1 MLLRGVRVQNFTS
14 VVGPNGSGK
23 SNVIDSLLFVLG
35 RRATQIRLKKLS
47 ELIHNSTQYPPGTL
61 KECRV
66 DIHFAEILDLDD
78 QDAFEVVPGSQFVV
92 SRIANHE
99 SKSTYKLNDRTCTS
113 EDVQNTLKGKG
124 MDLDNNR
131 FLILQGEVESIA
143 LMKPK
148 GGAPGEIGI
157 LEYLEDLIG
166 TNQYVQ
172 PIEQLGVTV
181 EERNEERQVVLGRV
195 KTVEKEREAL
205 EGPKDEA
212 QAFVDKNLECN
223 IVRVQLAQLDLHQL
237 ASQNQ
242 EYETKKAALAKEKA
256 ENEAKLVECAAKSKE
271 LEREFTRKQEEHD
284 AVARTMTKCK
294 TDFAAFERKDA
305 QHRELLKGRKAALK
319 KCSAKVEKAREAREN
334 LQAKIKADAIN
345 LPKVTKKESS
355 LRAQLEQEES
365 ALEAMHSKLI
375 EASEPFKL
383 EIEAQ
388 QKNLIPL
395 QQEANAA
402 QQALD
407 VCNNEI
413 NLYKEKLT
421 KAETKYNEAKASC
434 TKAAVELEKLGE
446 SRATIKK
453 QSVAAQAKL
462 RDLQAEM
469 EALVASE
476 TTGLKRR
483 THLLGQLEDSKSAAS
498 SAAGQSKL
506 LGALLAAKKKG
517 SQPGLHGRLGD
528 LASIDSKYDVAVTT
542 GVGALNHILV
552 ASTADGR
559 KAIEFARANQLGRVQ
574 LIVLDKQNF
583 EPARLAK
590 MENTPE
596 GVPRLFDLLDI
607 KEERFAPALY
617 FACRDTLV
625 AQDMTQ
631 ATRIAYG
638 ASGKRWRVV
647 TLDGKVIEVAGTM
660 SGGGVEVRRGGMTIK
675 SASSKAASAA
685 ASSST
690 AGESEEGKID
700 VKATEAELTKL
711 EGELGAFRL
720 RKREL
725 EAEIKL
731 VSADV
736 RALESAQSRSE
747 SESKELTTSLSE
759 LKARAQ
765 SLEKSVKL
773 TPDDLEALRNL
784 EAAQSKHQ
792 AAFAVAKKN
801 TKSLTDK
808 IATLQAKI
816 MERGGAQLA
825 EQQTKVDRIKTE
837 VATLQEELNRM
848 TVLAET
854 GAAKL
859 AKLSKEEAE
868 TQGEVAELE
877 ASIEKLTEAFKQI
890 EEDALAVHQ
899 AFKAAEASLA
909 DAEKALD
916 AIQLSFESVK
926 SDLASLKNSEVDL
939 EEKRLAFRKEMADH
953 LARYQALEQRM
964 KRVHREINK
973 ELYSRAKEVEAEAE
987 PVEVIAEEGAVME
1000 EEKKEA
1006 APAPVAQ
1013 KKRGG
1018 RAGRAVAALDD
1029 SDDSVSDAEL
1039 DAFPG
1044 GYVLQSDE
1052 ELAELDRRA
1061 LDRKQAAL
1069 EHDLASLKPNPHA
1082 ILSWKRKDVEYN
1094 ARVAHLDAITL
1105 ERDIARKALED
1116 LRKRRLSEFLAGF
1129 SLISMRLK
1137 EMYQMLT
1144 LGGDAEL
1151 ECVDSLD
1158 PFSEGV
1164 VFSVRPPKKSWKQIQ
1179 NLSGGEKTLSSLALV
1194 FALHHFKPT
1203 PLYVMDEIDAA
1214 LDFKNVSIVA
1224 NYIKER
1230 TKDAQFII
1238 ISLRNNM
1245 FELADRLVGIYKTQ
1259 NVTKS
1264 ITIDPR
1270 LFNQQQQQ
1278 AAAAAGAQDG
1288 DEEPEDKENAAR
1300 TEVHGKTIKL

>member
-1 MLLRGVRVQNFTS
+1 M
-14 VVGPNGSGK
+14 VGPNGSGK

-47 ELIHNSTQYPPGTL
+47 ELIHNSTQFPPGTL

-66 DIHFAEILDLDD
+66 DIHFAEIIDIDD
-78 QDAFEVVPGSQFVV
+78 KDAFEVVEGSQFVV

-113 EDVQNTLKGKG
+113 EDVQSTLKGKG

-148 GGAPGEIGI
+148 GASQGEIGI

-181 EERNEERQVVLGRV
+181 EERNEERQIVLGRV

-256 ENEAKLVECAAKSKE
+256 ENEAKLVECASKSKE
-271 LEREFTRKQEEHD
+271 LEREFTRKQDEHD

-294 TDFAAFERKDA
+294 NDFAAFERKDA

-319 KCSAKVEKAREAREN
+319 KCSAKNDKARQARED

-345 LPKVTKKESS
+345 LPKVTKKEAA
-355 LRAQLEQEES
+355 LREQLESEES
-365 ALEAMHSKLI
+365 TLESMHAKLI
-375 EASEPFKL
+375 AASEPFKI
-383 EIEAQ
+383 EIEQQ

-395 QQEANAA
+395 QQEANAC
-402 QQALD
+402 QQSLD
-407 VCNNEI
+407 VCTSEI
-413 NLYKEKLT
+413 NLYKDKLS
-421 KAETKYNEAKASC
+421 KAESKYNEVKASVAKAV
-434 TKAAVELEKLGE
+434 AELDKMAE

-453 QSVAAQAKL
+453 QSTAAQNKL
-462 RDLQAEM
+462 RELNAEM

-476 TTGLKRR
+476 STGLKRR
-483 THLLGQLEDSKSAAS
+483 TQLLGLLEDSKNASAS
-498 SAAGQSKL
+498 QAGQSRL
-506 LGALLAAKKKG
+506 LQALMAAKKKG
-517 SQPGLHGRLGD
+517 SQPGLYGRLGD
-528 LASIDSKYDVAVTT
+528 LASIEAKYDVAVTT
-542 GVGALNHILV
+542 GVGWLNHLV
-552 ASTADGR
+552 VATTADGR
-559 KAIEFARANQLGRVQ
+559 KAIDFVRSNQLGRAA
-574 LIVLDKQNF
+574 LIALDKMDF
-583 EPARLAK
+583 EASRFAK

-596 GVPRLFDLLDI
+596 GVPRLFDLLEI
-607 KEERFAPALY
+607 KDARFAPALY

-638 ASGKRWRVV
+638 AAGKRWRVV
-647 TLDGKVIEVAGTM
+647 TLDGKVIEMAGTM
-660 SGGGVEVRRGGMTIK
+660 SGGGTEVRRGGMHIK
-675 SASSKAASAA
+675 SASSKAASS
-685 ASSST
+685 ASSLST
-690 AGESEEGKID
+690 AGESDEGKID

-711 EGELGAFRL
+711 EGELGALRL

-725 EAEIKL
+725 EAESKL
-731 VSADV
+731 ASADV
-736 RALESAQSRSE
+736 RQLENALSRAE
-747 SESKELTTSLSE
+747 SESKELTTSVSE

-765 SLEKSVKL
+765 SLEKSVRL
-773 TPDDLEALRNL
+773 TPEDLAALKEL
-784 EAAQSKHQ
+784 EGAQSKHQ
-792 AAFAVAKKN
+792 AALAAAKKN

-859 AKLSKEEAE
+859 SKLAKEEAE
-868 TQGEVAELE
+868 TQSEVAELE
-877 ASIEKLTEAFKQI
+877 EAIEKLTAAFKQI

-899 AFKAAEASLA
+899 AFKAAESSLVE
-909 DAEKALD
+909 AEKALD
-916 AIQLSFESVK
+916 AIQVSFESVK
-926 SDLASLKNSEVDL
+926 AELSALKNAEVDL

-964 KRVHREINK
+964 KRVQREINK
-973 ELYSRAKEVEAEAE
+973 ELWSRAKEVEAEAE
-987 PVEVIAEEGAVME
+987 PVEIIAESKDDAEMQ

-1006 APAPVAQ
+1006 PVPAAAQ

-1018 RAGRAVAALDD
+1018 RAGRAAAIVEDA
-1029 SDDSVSDAEL
+1029 DDSVTDAEL
-1039 DAFPG
+1039 ESFPG
-1044 GYVLQSDE
+1044 AYVLQSDE

-1061 LDRKQAAL
+1061 LERKQSSL
-1069 EHDLASLKPNPHA
+1069 EHELASLKPNPHA
-1082 ILSWKRKDVEYN
+1082 ILSWKRKDLEYN
-1094 ARVAHLDAITL
+1094 ARVAQLDTITL

-1116 LRKRRLSEFLAGF
+1116 LRKRRLSEFMSGF

-1278 AAAAAGAQDG
+1278 AAAQDS
-1288 DEEPEDKENAAR
+1288 DEVDPEDKENAAR
-1300 TEVHGKTIKL
+1300 AEMPGKTIKL